1 MTTRR
6 PNLIFVRGGNE
17 SLHPL
22 WLRQKDVARTW
33 DLHVSYFGDRGAP
46 MNAGE
51 EGVTFTQD
59 DARFKWGGMRVCL
72 DKQPFNLDDYE
83 YIAFPDDDLVVTT
96 EGWNRAF
103 ALMKQY
109 DLHAAQLAL
118 HPSSFYT
125 INMTLQRPGT
135 RLRYTNY
142 VELMVPVARV
152 EVFKHISQHFH
163 DPQSSWALDH
173 VIGAFLK
180 DKPKSM
186 AMLDAVPALHTRA
199 HGVSAMYKDMTQGG
213 LNYYEQEAAF
223 LGRLGLTRIDRK
235 TLGAID
241 TNGDPVNDLTWL
253 KKPIFWS
260 RALRAS
266 RRLRHIT
273 RVVSINDDPAVI
285 DNALRMVTPRA

>member
-1 MTTRR
+1 VTARR
-6 PNLIFVRGGNE
+6 PNLVFTRGGNE

-33 DLHVSYFGDRGAP
+33 DLHVSYFGDKGAP
-46 MNAGE
+46 MCAGE
-51 EGVTFTQD
+51 DGVSFTQD
-59 DARFKWGGMRVCL
+59 DARYKWGGMRVCL
-72 DKQPFNLDDYE
+72 DKKPFNLDDYE

-118 HPSSFYT
+118 HPSSYYT

-152 EVFKHISQHFH
+152 EVFKHASQYFD
-163 DPQSSWALDH
+163 DPQSSWGIDH

-180 DKPKSM
+180 DKPNAM
-186 AMLDAVPALHTRA
+186 AMLDAAPALHTRA
-199 HGVSAMYKDMTQGG
+199 HGVSPMYKDMTKGG
-213 LNYYEQEAAF
+213 LNYFEQEAAF
-223 LGRLGLTRIDRK
+223 LARLGLSRVDRK

-241 TNGDPVNDLTWL
+241 NDGNPVADLTSSKRPL
-253 KKPIFWS
+253 VAP
-260 RALRAS
+260 RALRA
-266 RRLRHIT
+266 LRHFRKIT
-273 RVVSINDDPAVI
+273 RIVSINDDPAKI
-285 DNALRMVTPRA
+285 EHALRMVAPR